1 VLSEAIVVSLIV
13 AVGGVLA
20 AIFGRQIRL
29 IRLDASASRRQV
41 ENSHPTNL
49 RDDMDDQH
57 REVMGQ
63 LGRVADRLE
72 GTASDIRGIRKDI
85 GRLESK
91 DDRLDDRIHELDKEM
106 RIKKDG

>member
-1 VLSEAIVVSLIV
+1 VVSEAIIVSLIV

-20 AIFGRQIRL
+20 AIFGRQLGRI
-29 IRLDASASRRQV
+29 RRQV
-41 ENSHPTNL
+41 ENSHSTNL
-49 RDDMDDQH
+49 RDDIDNQH

>member
-1 VLSEAIVVSLIV
+1 VVSEAIVVSLIV
-13 AVGGVLA
+13 AVGGILA
-20 AIFGRQIRL
+20 AILGRQLGRIRK
-29 IRLDASASRRQV
+29 QV
-41 ENSHPTNL
+41 ENSHSTNL
-49 RDDMDDQH
+49 RDDMDSQH

-91 DDRLDDRIHELDKEM
+91 DDRLAKQIHDLEQKE
-106 RIKKDG
+106 